1 MRGQKIVEKKIPKYN
16 PKGGQEDRR
25 NKHVLGGR
33 GGQQR

>member
-1 MRGQKIVEKKIPKYN
+1 MRGQKIAEKISQN
-16 PKGGQEDRR
+16 TTLLKGREDGR